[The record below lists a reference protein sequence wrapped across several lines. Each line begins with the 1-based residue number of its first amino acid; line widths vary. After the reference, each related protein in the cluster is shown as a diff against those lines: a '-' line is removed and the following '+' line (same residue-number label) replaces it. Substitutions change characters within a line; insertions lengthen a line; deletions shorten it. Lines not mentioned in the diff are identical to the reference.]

1 MSDGL
6 EDATEVLS
14 EGELA
19 KEGAFVAMLYDQLD
33 AYREELHRQLAEVRL
48 APAVGTHQWR
58 TERDALARMLERRL
72 QSISIGDLPLCFGR
86 LDLNDGSRLH
96 VGRVGIAGEGE
107 EPLLMDWRAPK
118 AALFYSAT
126 SGSPQGVVRRRH
138 LLAKGREVVAID
150 DEIFDLDAF
159 DADADASALQGDAAL
174 LAAVSRSRSGYMRDI
189 VATIQREQDEVIR
202 ADLAGVLV
210 VQGGPGTGKTAV
222 ALHRAAYLLYT
233 HRMRLAKTGV
243 LVVGPNPV
251 FLRYIEQVLPSLGE
265 TGAVLATVHGLFPG
279 VRAQVHDS
287 VPVAEMKGRA
297 EMTDLLKK
305 AVRDRQRL
313 PRAAVDLAFERAT
326 VHLSRDACDQ
336 ARRIARR
343 SNRPHNQAR
352 RVLEAQLLEVGI
364 AQIRAQMIASGAQE
378 PSGETVAELRRGLR
392 RSHDFKAL
400 MERMWPILTPQQFL
414 NDLFGTRPLL
424 RAAGGSLGEMDVEFL
439 FRERAAN
446 SADVAWT
453 IEDVP
458 LLDEAAELLGSATDE
473 ADARRA
479 RQRRQQRQQDLDF
492 ASRVLSS
499 MELEIS
505 INAERF
511 AERFA
516 DSSAETI
523 AEQASRDRSW
533 RFGHVIVDEAQE
545 LSPMAWRML
554 FRRNPNRSMTIV
566 GDLAQCSAS
575 WAPPSWDAV
584 LDTFAKDRWRV
595 AELSVNYRTPAEIM
609 ESANAVLA
617 VAAPT
622 MAPTVAIRDSG
633 HEPFRREVSSDRI
646 PQETAALAS
655 SELSQL
661 DEGRI
666 AVIAPASLVE
676 ALADA
681 LSERLGEHF
690 DRLNPLA
697 ARVALVTIADAKG
710 LEFDG
715 VVLVEPGAIAA
726 RSGRGMNDLYV
737 ALTRATQRLAVVHS
751 TELPKELREHIVTG

>member
-1 MSDGL
+1 MSDDVQDGI
-6 EDATEVLS
+6 ETGQGS
-14 EGELA
+14 ELA

-33 AYREELHRQLAEVRL
+33 AYREELQRQLAEVRL

-58 TERDALARMLERRL
+58 TERDSLARMLERRL

-150 DEIFDLDAF
+150 DEIFDLEAF
-159 DADADASALQGDAAL
+159 DSDADASELHGDAAL

-202 ADLAGVLV
+202 SDLSGVLV

-233 HRMRLAKTGV
+233 HRLRLAQTGV

-279 VRAQVHDS
+279 VRAYGHDD
-287 VPVAEMKGRA
+287 VAVAELKGRA
-297 EMTDLLKK
+297 EMTAFLKK

-313 PRAAVDLAFERAT
+313 PRGAVDLAFERAT
-326 VHLSRDACDQ
+326 VHLTREACEH

-352 RVLEAQLLEVGI
+352 RVLEAQLLEHGVV
-364 AQIRAQMIASGAQE
+364 QIRSQMVASGAQE
-378 PSGETVAELRRGLR
+378 PSSETVADLRRGLR
-392 RSHDFKAL
+392 RSPDFKAL
-400 MERMWPILTPQQFL
+400 MERMWPVLTPQQLL
-414 NDLFGTRPLL
+414 NDLFGTPPLL
-424 RAAGGSLGEMDVEFL
+424 RSAGAELPAIDTELLRRARHGSVSDASWSM
-439 FRERAAN
+439 
-446 SADVAWT
+446 
-453 IEDVP
+453 EDVP

-479 RQRRQQRQQDLDF
+479 RQRRQQRQQELEF
-492 ASRVLSS
+492 ANRVLSS

-511 AERFA
+511 AERFS
-516 DSSAETI
+516 DSSGETI
-523 AEQASRDRSW
+523 AEQASKDRSW
-533 RFGHVIVDEAQE
+533 KFGHVIVDEAQE

-566 GDLAQCSAS
+566 GDLAQCSAN
-575 WAPPSWDAV
+575 WAPPSWGAV
-584 LDTFAKDRWRV
+584 LDVFADDRWRV
-595 AELSVNYRTPAEIM
+595 AELTVNYRTPAEIM

-617 VAAPT
+617 VAAPS
-622 MAPTVAIRDSG
+622 MVPTVAIRESG
-633 HEPFRREVSSDRI
+633 HKPFHRMVDAERLVEQSAAA
-646 PQETAALAS
+646 TAE
-655 SELSQL
+655 ELNLL

-666 AVIAPASLVE
+666 AVIAPSTLID

-681 LSERLGEHF
+681 LSSLLGEHF
-690 DRLNPLA
+690 DRQNPLA
-697 ARVALVTIADAKG
+697 ARVALVTIGDAKG

-715 VVLVEPGAIAA
+715 VILVEPTLMATQSA
-726 RSGRGMNDLYV
+726 RGMNDLYV
-737 ALTRATQRLAVVHS
+737 ALTRATQRLAIVH
-751 TELPKELREHIVTG
+751 TMELPIELQRHIAAG